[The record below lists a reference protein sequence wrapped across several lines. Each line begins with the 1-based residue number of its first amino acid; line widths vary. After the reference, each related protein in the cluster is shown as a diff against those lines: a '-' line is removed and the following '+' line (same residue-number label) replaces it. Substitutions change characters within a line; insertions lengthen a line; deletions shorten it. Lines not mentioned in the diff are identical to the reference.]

1 MASNLSE
8 AGGYLGKLGQTY
20 GVMNDTLGREVVAV
34 GAARNYNHRQVVAVA
49 ARNCIDG

>member
-1 MASNLSE
+1 M
-8 AGGYLGKLGQTY
+8 GKLGQTY